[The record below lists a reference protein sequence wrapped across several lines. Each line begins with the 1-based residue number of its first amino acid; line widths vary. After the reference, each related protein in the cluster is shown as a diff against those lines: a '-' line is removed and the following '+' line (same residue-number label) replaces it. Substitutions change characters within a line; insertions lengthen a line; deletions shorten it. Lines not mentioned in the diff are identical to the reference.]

1 MKLHDVGLI
10 GLRVMGSNLALNMAD
25 NGYSVAIYNRTY
37 SVGQQVIKDNPDANL
52 TLFEHLKDFVAAL
65 SKPRKVILMVQAG
78 KPVDYVIADLLPL
91 LDQGDII
98 IDGGNS
104 NFNDT
109 IKRTKELESKGF
121 RYLGVGISGG
131 EEGARFGPAI
141 MPGGSKDSYQYVQ
154 PIFEAIAAKADDGLP
169 CVDYIGADGAGH
181 YVKMVHNG
189 IEYADM
195 QLIAESYALLKHL
208 GGLTNK
214 ELSEVFNEW
223 NQGELDSYLIE
234 ITAQIFK
241 TKDPETNNDL
251 IDMILDRAAQKGT
264 GKWTTEEALN
274 TGTDASLLT
283 SAVYARLMSSKKD
296 ERVHASKILKYDAPK
311 LSMNKKE
318 FVEMVRQALYASKI
332 IAYAQGFD
340 LMKNAAK
347 LHNWDLNFESIA
359 KIFRAGCI
367 IRAKFLNIISDAYG
381 KNKNLVNLMLD
392 DTFSNTL
399 QKYQFNLRK
408 TITKAVIHGVS
419 TPAFT
424 AAISYFD
431 AYRTKNSSANLIQ
444 AQRDLFGAHTFER
457 IDKKGDFHHNW

>member
-1 MKLHDVGLI
+1 MKKHDVGLI
-10 GLRVMGSNLALNMAD
+10 GLAVMGSNLALNMAD
-25 NGYSVAIYNRTY
+25 KGFDVAIYNRTY
-37 SVGQQVIKDNPDANL
+37 SVGQKVVKENPHDNL
-52 TLFEHLKDFVAAL
+52 TLYKELKDFVLSL
-65 SKPRKVILMVQAG
+65 SKPRKIILMVKAG
-78 KPVDYVIADLLPL
+78 NAVDYVISDLLKL
-91 LDQGDII
+91 IDKGDII
-98 IDGGNS
+98 VDGGNS
-104 NFNDT
+104 NFYDT
-109 IKRTKELESKGF
+109 IRRSKELEEKGYHF
-121 RYLGVGISGG
+121 LGVGVSGG

-141 MPGGSKDSYQYVQ
+141 MPGGNKDAYKHFE
-154 PIFEAIAAKADDGLP
+154 PIFNKIAAKYEGEP
-169 CVDYIGADGAGH
+169 CNDYIGPDGAGH

-296 ERVHASKILKYDAPK
+296 ERVHASKILIYDAPK